1 MPIHEEM
8 IVMIKRSVIE
18 MIKKFKTPIG
28 PVEKLLNL
36 VSKEELLSEESQDL
50 LAQIVQ
56 YISYSN
62 L

>member
-1 MPIHEEM
+1 
-8 IVMIKRSVIE
+8 